1 MTGKIV
7 VKATQQQQQ
16 HGGTGNGWK
25 DPNRSKLSN
34 EQNPT
39 HLGAKLQTMPGGGM
53 PVGMTMQLP
62 HPNGSGNIMVPNADT
77 IANMNGAP
85 SPTVNP
91 MMMKNSYMNG
101 SGSSMSPPTIV
112 QRPATFSG
120 DSMNNNNN
128 IQLNNSALQQQ
139 NQRQQQQQQM
149 LMHNQRFPSLEQ
161 PTRKAVALNNMMQSQ
176 LMNQRAMMYAPPQP
190 QQQLAGNSA
199 VQPM

>member
-1 MTGKIV
+1 MTSIVFCIVFLYLYRPKIFYIMTGKIV

-77 IANMNGAP
+77 IANMN
-85 SPTVNP
+85 
-91 MMMKNSYMNG
+91 
-101 SGSSMSPPTIV
+101 
-112 QRPATFSG
+112 
-120 DSMNNNNN
+120 
-128 IQLNNSALQQQ
+128 
-139 NQRQQQQQQM
+139 
-149 LMHNQRFPSLEQ
+149 
-161 PTRKAVALNNMMQSQ
+161 
-176 LMNQRAMMYAPPQP
+176 
-190 QQQLAGNSA
+190 
-199 VQPM
+199 